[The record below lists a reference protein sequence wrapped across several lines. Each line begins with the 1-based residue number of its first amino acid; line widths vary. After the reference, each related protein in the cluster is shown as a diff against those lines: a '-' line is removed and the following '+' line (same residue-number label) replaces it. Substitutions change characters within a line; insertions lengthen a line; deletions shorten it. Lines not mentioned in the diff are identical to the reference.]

1 MRSSIY
7 IFGFYGFLWFTLDLY
22 ILELSLKCLM
32 TSGSI
37 KSKETTNSL
46 FLRISF
52 LILFFLVFVKHKSDS
67 RLKYVLAASVSL
79 SSIFYLPVNDNIVY
93 NNIKLCNRLELYSPD
108 SMSTC
113 NELHETCLL
122 SQFSKI
128 NSINLIQS
136 LNLI

>member
-93 NNIKLCNRLELYSPD
+93 NNITLCNRYSPD
-108 SMSTC
+108 NMSTC